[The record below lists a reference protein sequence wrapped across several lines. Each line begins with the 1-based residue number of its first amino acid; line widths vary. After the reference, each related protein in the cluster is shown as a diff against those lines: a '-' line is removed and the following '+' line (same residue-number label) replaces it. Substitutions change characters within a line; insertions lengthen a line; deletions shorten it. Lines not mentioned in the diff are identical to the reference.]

1 MYESNS
7 QNIPQLSFN
16 RLTLYLTKGTGQNI
30 PNDLI
35 IQHIWPLLSHPH
47 QGRINKNIGDMNR
60 CIEQLPRRTT
70 NVSGPKFVYKLI
82 HTNRDNQSPF
92 PRASVKF
99 IYSLHHSSKF
109 PERYITIIEYVLL
122 NNNAFEESDGVEEE
136 GVAALNNRYMA
147 CQGYRHFTEV
157 IRQWYLLP
165 ATFIE
170 NTCDDPRFTL
180 ERKLW

>member
-16 RLTLYLTKGTGQNI
+16 RLTLYLTKRTGQNI

-35 IQHIWPLLSHPH
+35 IQYIWPFLSHPH

-70 NVSGPKFVYKLI
+70 NVSGPKIVYKLL
-82 HTNRDNQSPF
+82 HTNRDNQPPF

-99 IYSLHHSSKF
+99 IYSLHHSTKF

-122 NNNAFEESDGVEEE
+122 NNKAFEKYDTPRGTYEVYNGPL
-136 GVAALNNRYMA
+136 G
-147 CQGYRHFTEV
+147 RHFTEA
-157 IRQWYLLP
+157 IRQWYLIP

-170 NTCDDPRFTL
+170 NNCDDPRFTL
-180 ERKLW
+180 ESCGDVRT